1 MIAERRMLVRGQVR
15 AGVEHGV
22 VAEYNAEDLA
32 DDSEDEK
39 RLEKVDQCVE
49 RKAMKQKKMCVEP
62 TAIHLGTCILFNP
75 ATGSTASSSMQTGYQ
90 VPR

>member
-1 MIAERRMLVRGQVR
+1 MLVRRPVR
-15 AGVEHGV
+15 AGVERGV

-39 RLEKVDQCVE
+39 RLEKVDQCAE
-49 RKAMKQKKMCVEP
+49 RKAMKQKKTCVEP
-62 TAIHLGTCILFNP
+62 TAVHLGTHTLFNP